1 MWTMIDGMIRNWMF
15 APQSF
20 DLLQL
25 GKCVIDPYME
35 GLRAGRA

>member
-1 MWTMIDGMIRNWMF
+1 MF